1 MSKRRFKK
9 SEGMYE
15 VARDRRGERNGEG
28 EDKEVGK
35 KALLGKLSTSPA
47 SSSSIPNHP
56 ISYGQ

>member
-1 MSKRRFKK
+1 
-9 SEGMYE
+9 MYE
-15 VARDRRGERNGEG
+15 VARDRRGERNGG

-56 ISYGQ
+56 ISYDQ